1 MEMTKQLLLN
11 LSLLLMFLFFFQ
23 IHLDR
28 KDISELPRRLAMYYF
43 MFSIL
48 LCIFLTNKVFENLYF
63 DLRQVPL
70 IVGTLYLGT
79 GWQLLAVIIFARG
92 LLGIDLGFWISA
104 AVFTLFTLFSYW
116 GHPFFLKQKTRHR
129 LLISALYSMGL
140 SLVIIEA
147 TSVFFGIYHSI
158 ATWIGFLFIPAICT
172 LIMAHTIETINRNL
186 YLRQQIEK
194 SKKMEA
200 VTHMAAAISHEIRN
214 PLTSAKGFVQLVL
227 EDEKLGQFQKE
238 YLSIALQELNQ
249 AETVIQDYLTFSKPS
264 IISVEEINVSEELRK
279 TLKVLM
285 PLSNL
290 NSVHI
295 KTNLSVSG
303 EIQGDRH
310 KFHQCFFN
318 IIKNSL
324 EAMPSGGQLSVE
336 TMNKGTN
343 LEIKISDTGVGM
355 SKEQL
360 NRLGE
365 PYYSTKEGKGTGLG
379 MMVVY
384 SIIRAMNGTISVKS
398 EMNKGTTFLIS
409 FPRKL

>member
-11 LSLLLMFLFFFQ
+11 LSLLLVILFFFQ

-28 KDISELPRRLAMYYF
+28 KDISELPRRLSMYYF
-43 MFSIL
+43 MLSIL
-48 LCIFLTNKVFENLYF
+48 VCIFLTNKVFENLYF

-79 GWQLLAVIIFARG
+79 GWQLLSVIILARS
-92 LLGIDLGFWISA
+92 LLGIDLGFWIS
-104 AVFTLFTLFSYW
+104 VSIFTLFTLFSCL
-116 GHPFFLKQKTRHR
+116 GHTFFLRQKKHHR
-129 LLISALYSMGL
+129 MLVSVSYSIGL
-140 SLVIIEA
+140 SLMIMGA
-147 TSVFFGIYHSI
+147 TSYFFGIYHSI
-158 ATWIGFLFIPAICT
+158 ETWIGFVFIPAICT
-172 LIMAHTIETINRNL
+172 FIMAYTIETINRNL

-194 SKKMEA
+194 TKKMEA

-214 PLTSAKGFVQLVL
+214 PLTSAKGFVQFVS
-227 EDEKLGQFQKE
+227 EDDNLAQTQKE

-249 AETVIQDYLTFSKPS
+249 AETVIRDYLTFSKPS
-264 IISVEEINVSEELRK
+264 IISVEEINVSEELNN
-279 TLKVLM
+279 TLKILQ

-290 NSVHI
+290 NSVQV
-295 KTNLSVSG
+295 KTDLTLPG
-303 EIQGDRH
+303 QIQGDRH

-318 IIKNSL
+318 IIKNCI
-324 EAMPSGGQLSVE
+324 EAMPSGGQLYVK

-343 LEIKISDTGVGM
+343 ILITISDTGVGM
-355 SKEQL
+355 SEQQIH
-360 NRLGE
+360 RLGE

-398 EMNKGTTFLIS
+398 EINKGTTFLIS
-409 FPRKL
+409 FPRKV